1 MKKIAYIDMDDVM
14 VNYQSGIDS
23 LDEKNKQEYE
33 GNLDNVP
40 GLFALMDPLTG
51 AIKLTGKLSSL

>member
-1 MKKIAYIDMDDVM
+1 M